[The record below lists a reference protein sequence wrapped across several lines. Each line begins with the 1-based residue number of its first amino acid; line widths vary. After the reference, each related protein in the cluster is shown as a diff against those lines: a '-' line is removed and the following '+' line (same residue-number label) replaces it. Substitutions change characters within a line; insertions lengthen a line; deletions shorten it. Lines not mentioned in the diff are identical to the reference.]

1 MVYPINCDNM
11 KHLHHFWIGMAFI
24 GIGIAIALHDLWQHE
39 KTSCSLGTITKGV
52 ECRTAF
58 NRG

>member
-1 MVYPINCDNM
+1 
-11 KHLHHFWIGMAFI
+11 MAFI